1 MTEPRTASGNPP
13 SWTPPPGTRLILH
26 LGLGAFHRAHQA
38 VYLQRLRDAGIVD
51 WVLAGGNIRPDAQEL
66 MRALGSQHGA
76 YTLETVTPSGEH
88 AYQRIES
95 IAHVVPWSEQ
105 LDELVALAA
114 EPATA
119 VVSFTVTE
127 AGYYLDQHGRLDT
140 ANPELRADLD
150 GRSRRTIY
158 GAVAALCAQRM
169 RAGGGALTLLNCD
182 NLRHNG
188 DRFRAGL
195 LEFVRLRGDEPLAAW
210 LQARTTCPN
219 AMVDRITPRPGPG
232 LGQRVLAATG
242 REDAAPVMAESFLQW
257 VIEDRFA
264 GARPPLERVG
274 VQLVE
279 SVQPYEEAKI
289 RVLNASHSCIAWA
302 GSLLG
307 YETIDQGTA
316 NPSIRAMAHAYVSD
330 CVIPCLRHQ
339 QDPYPVDLG
348 AYRDTVLD
356 RFGNAFLRDTNRRV
370 AMDGYSKVPGFIAPT
385 VRECLEHGIDPR
397 PALVLPALFF
407 EFLGEW
413 AAGRLRDPYDDQAM
427 DASHVRALLAG
438 ADAARAFACE
448 RALWGS
454 AAGDPRLVAAFEQAL
469 GQVRAWRA
477 AQ

>member
-1 MTEPRTASGNPP
+1 MTDTKPASWAPA
-13 SWTPPPGTRLILH
+13 PGTHLILH

-38 VYLQRLRDAGIVD
+38 VYLQRLRDAGD
-51 WVLAGGNIRPDAQEL
+51 TGWVLAGGNIRPDGEEL

-95 IAHVVPWSEQ
+95 IAHVVPWSES
-105 LDELVALAA
+105 LDELVALGAA
-114 EPATA
+114 PHTA
-119 VVSFTVTE
+119 IVSFTVTE
-127 AGYYLDQHGRLDT
+127 AGYYLDQHGRLDS
-140 ANPELRADLD
+140 AHPELRADLE

-158 GAVAALCAQRM
+158 GAVAALCERRM
-169 RAGGGALTLLNCD
+169 RAGSGALTLLNCD

-188 DRFRAGL
+188 ERFRAGL
-195 LEFVRLRGDEPLAAW
+195 LEFVQQRGDTRLADW
-210 LQARTTCPN
+210 LRAHTSCPN

-232 LGQRVLAATG
+232 LPQRVLAATG

-264 GARPPLERVG
+264 AARPPLERVG
-274 VQLVE
+274 VQFVD

-307 YETIDQGTA
+307 YQTIDQGTA
-316 NPSIRAMAHAYVSD
+316 NASIRAMAHAYVTD

-339 QDPYPVDLG
+339 HDPYPVDLA
-348 AYRDTVLD
+348 AYRDTILE

-370 AMDGYSKVPGFIAPT
+370 AMDGYSKIPGFIAPT

-397 PALVLPALFF
+397 PAMVLPALFF
-407 EFLGEW
+407 EFLRAW
-413 AAGRLRDPYDDQAM
+413 AAGTLRDPYDDQAM
-427 DASHVRALLAG
+427 DAARVRALLAG
-438 ADAARAFACE
+438 ADAPRAFTAE
-448 RALWGS
+448 VPLWGS
-454 AAGDPRLVAAFEQAL
+454 AAGDPRLHQAFEQAL
-469 GQVRAWRA
+469 HQVRAWRA
-477 AQ
+477 TQS

>member
-1 MTEPRTASGNPP
+1 MTHNASQA
-13 SWTPPPGTRLILH
+13 WAPPPGTRLMLH

-38 VYLQRLRDAGIVD
+38 VYLQLLRESGDSG
-51 WVLAGGNIRPDAQEL
+51 WVLAGGNIRPDGQEL
-66 MRALGSQHGA
+66 MRALGAQHGA
-76 YTLETVTPSGEH
+76 YTLETVTPAGEH

-105 LDELVALAA
+105 LEELVALGAA
-114 EPATA
+114 PSTA
-119 VVSFTVTE
+119 IVSFTVTE

-140 ANPELRADLD
+140 AHPELRADLE

-158 GAVAALCAQRM
+158 GAVAAICAERM
-169 RAGGGALTLLNCD
+169 RANGGPLTLLNCD

-195 LEFVRLRGDEPLAAW
+195 LEFVQARGDTQLAAW
-210 LQARTTCPN
+210 LEAGTSCPN

-232 LGQRVLAATG
+232 LAQRVLAATG

-264 GARPPLERVG
+264 AARPALERVG

-289 RVLNASHSCIAWA
+289 RILNASHSCIAWA

-316 NPSIRAMAHAYVSD
+316 NPSIRAMAHAYVTD
-330 CVIPCLRHQ
+330 CVMPCLRHQ
-339 QDPYPVDLG
+339 HAPYPVDLA
-348 AYRDTVLD
+348 AYRDTVLE

-370 AMDGYSKVPGFIAPT
+370 AMDGYSKIPGFIAPT
-385 VRECLEHGIDPR
+385 IRECLEHGIDPR

-407 EFLGEW
+407 EFLREW

-427 DASHVRALLAG
+427 DPQRVRALLAG
-438 ADAARAFACE
+438 ADATRAFMAE
-448 RALWGS
+448 VPLWGS
-454 AAGDPRLVAAFEQAL
+454 AAGDARLHQAFEQAL
-469 GQVRAWRA
+469 QQVRAWRA
-477 AQ
+477 SQS